1 MGTILD
7 SVKEM
12 STKLGVTEEAQ
23 TIKEQID
30 LNTESITGTNP
41 YSKDIA
47 EAVESF
53 GEALPE
59 PNPTYILLTEE
70 PSDWSTKYT
79 TYYTESSGEY
89 IPVVG
94 VDDYD
99 LTTEEPSDW
108 STNYTDYFTK
118 SGDIYTA
125 VVGVDDYE
133 LTTEEPADWATN
145 YTDYFTESGGEYS
158 PVTGDTAPTWV
169 ASTYYSYEGKVA
181 PTWASS
187 TYYSYEGVVAPTFA
201 TDTYYRKDMWQ

>member
-1 MGTILD
+1 MGQILD

-12 STKLGVTEEAQ
+12 SAKLGVTEEAQ

-70 PSDWSTKYT
+70 PSDWDTNYT
-79 TYYTESSGEY
+79 TYYTESSGDY

-94 VDDYD
+94 VD
-99 LTTEEPSDW
+99 S
-108 STNYTDYFTK
+108 YT
-118 SGDIYTA
+118 
-125 VVGVDDYE
+125 
-133 LTTEEPADWATN
+133 LTTEEPADWDTN
-145 YTDYFTESGGEYS
+145 YTDYFTEDDGVYT
-158 PVTGDTAPTWV
+158 PVTGDTAPTWE
-169 ASTYYSYEGKVA
+169 ASTYYSYDGI
-181 PTWASS
+181 
-187 TYYSYEGVVAPTFA
+187 VAPTFA
-201 TDTYYRKDMWQ
+201 TNTYYRKDMWQ